1 MTPRQ
6 LIEKHPEWAD
16 LPMVV
21 YTSDGSY
28 EHVGDSARVY
38 TNETTDD
45 PDADM
50 SDPATPKYTV
60 LVFDPS

>member
-1 MTPRQ
+1 MTLKQ
-6 LIEKHPEWAD
+6 LIQEHPEWAD
-16 LPMVV
+16 LLMVV

-28 EHVGDSARVY
+28 EQPRVY

-45 PDADM
+45 PDANMD
-50 SDPATPKYTV
+50 DPATPKYTV